1 MKQSK
6 WVKNTLITLG
16 FIFVILMLVLPA
28 GNCDNQFVGTG
39 LGLLLKSYNHTVCV
53 IRFGADAFS
62 SFSSRCSQWL
72 LRPLCSILYR

>member
-16 FIFVILMLVLPA
+16 FIFVILMLVFPLVTVIISSLA
-28 GNCDNQFVGTG
+28 Q

>member
-16 FIFVILMLVLPA
+16 FIFVILMLVFPLVTVIISSLA
-28 GNCDNQFVGTG
+28 G